1 MSAWEL
7 GYTHTDSVQQMQSL
21 IINSEP
27 AHSTEMQRQN
37 THTHTQNEMGVNL
50 RASHYRKT
58 LVTHSIAVCLLPQR
72 ESFVLTER
80 QRGYRVSPFRVPRII
95 LALRTMTSA

>member
-7 GYTHTDSVQQMQSL
+7 RYTHIMQSL
-21 IINSEP
+21 IINSQP
-27 AHSTEMQRQN
+27 AHNTEIQRQN
-37 THTHTQNEMGVNL
+37 THTNIQNEMGVNL

-58 LVTHSIAVCLLPQR
+58 LVTHSIGVCPLPQR

-80 QRGYRVSPFRVPRII
+80 QRGYRVSPFGVPRII
-95 LALRTMTSA
+95 LTLRTMTSS

>member
-1 MSAWEL
+1 M
-7 GYTHTDSVQQMQSL
+7 GTRIHTHRFRATNAVADYKFRACSQHRDA
-21 IINSEP
+21 E
-27 AHSTEMQRQN
+27 AK
-37 THTHTQNEMGVNL
+37 HTQNEMGVNL

-95 LALRTMTSA
+95 LALRTMTSP